1 MTDSTATYANMLN
14 YANLIGSAIK
24 APVLVTSYYDYWAG
38 RMKDYLIGLDKDLW
52 RSVSEGPH
60 TDIAG
65 RFVVPDGE
73 EAVVLN
79 VADLKKIEN
88 DERAMR
94 ELRSGLGP
102 DVSHH
107 IADAKSAKEMWDNL
121 ELRFGGDK
129 ILHTSKVQEILADFG
144 NFKQEENESLEA
156 CYERLSNMIYTL
168 DNEMASSGSLALVSK
183 EEKDSSDEDIAAYM
197 VDDNGDTVALY
208 ATNNR
213 RFKKPFFKNSSGKPF
228 VKNFNK
234 SNFKSKPKP
243 EIFTPKEENS
253 KLPTPKP
260 SEKLTSESTK
270 EKSEEKKISGDS
282 GYDCNYCHGKN
293 HFAKDCML
301 RKQNEKK
308 PQVKDEA
315 YYARKMEEVRVKTKD
330 LALMAADDRQGS
342 YQVWSSD
349 SDDEEV
355 RKPSHSSFI
364 AYDADKCFLK
374 DTSEEGNG
382 EEKLDAD
389 VTSGLGFVT
398 SEAHK
403 MITAETSKTWIDDSS
418 DDDEDICLMANDTRL
433 TIPEQ
438 REVLTD
444 QELLSLRERVESQK
458 LALEKANLRICLLEE
473 NREKFLNNHDVIL
486 KQINIFCETAKRLY
500 AHITRIY
507 HSADV
512 CNVQHRQ
519 LLPFIEFKLKEVDS
533 ISYEC
538 ESIISG
544 SEVTNPSYKH
554 GLISREKHLT
564 ADNLLKILPQEIPI
578 LKKAVPWFET
588 KHKGTINNNSDEASE
603 SDSDMEE
610 IDCSSL
616 TLLKSS
622 STSESHPEDISQL
635 SSEDKRISKECCESK
650 LTKIKETSKLK
661 LQITDEFD
669 SYDQFL
675 KDDSKR
681 LVKVACIYPK
691 ISYFKNTIF
700 VKPGGLPLIDNELQ
714 KLLEK
719 DNSTVT
725 NEGFFSSSKM
735 VENEINEKMEVK
747 INVRKHD
754 LYGHNVYNRLCFEK
768 EKIPKNMS
776 HLLNLKNDDHIYIT
790 QNYKQI
796 QVVEKPT
803 IPKLNVLELMES
815 CECVPFSQNPENEV
829 SKSKV
834 FTDKTSVQQKPQILK
849 RTQALQKSKPTVKRS
864 KPTQKATVA
873 KLKTKQTLNLV
884 KRKTPFKDLKQNE
897 AIAST
902 SGTKPVCSII
912 PEVKNKIEK
921 PSFTPTNPKFPNPK
935 YQKPTKK
942 SFSKGNNLID
952 TFHQWLDNNL
962 DMFKDKN
969 LSLNDFKMAYEEYLC
984 TSTLCSSISKK
995 STNKNLK
1002 QNWRMSDLKENLIA
1016 KTNLSMSSKSSR
1028 KEKTLKSMKS
1038 TSSKQKWVPK
1048 TSVSSVFPDPSNLT
1062 KNSSEVCSDSS
1073 ESCLS
1078 HETSKNLINLNANE
1092 ISEEAVMSNERYDSK
1107 WYMDSGCS
1115 RHMTG
1120 KREYLRDYRTLD
1132 DAGNVRFGN
1141 NDTCPIRGYGKITNG
1156 QFTINRVAFVE
1167 GLKHN
1172 LVSISQLVVGTG
1184 NAVTFN
1190 DQGSIITKEA
1200 TQEVLLKSERKG
1212 SMFPL
1217 NLKPVT
1223 GGQSLCLLSKANS
1236 DVSWCRLAHLNFKDL
1251 NKLVAMNLVRGMP
1264 ALKFDNDSLC
1274 SACEHGKQTKQR
1286 HPTVINPKITEPLS
1300 LLYVDLCGP
1309 SVVESIE
1316 KKKYILVIVDDYSR
1330 FTWVLFL
1337 RNKSDAAEE
1346 IINFIRKMELM
1357 LNKKVRTVH
1366 SDNGSEFKNQTL
1378 DGFLKTR
1385 GTSHNFSAPYNF
1397 SGPKQ
1402 FLLHASLKTDLTFTR
1417 DFTSHHTKY
1426 STEENQ
1432 MSNFFISSVVDVLS

>member
-1 MTDSTATYANMLN
+1 
-14 YANLIGSAIK
+14 
-24 APVLVTSYYDYWAG
+24 
-38 RMKDYLIGLDKDLW
+38 MKDYLIGLDRDLW

-79 VADLKKIEN
+79 AADLKKIEN

-107 IADAKSAKEMWDNL
+107 IADVKSAKEMWDNL

-129 ILHTSKVQEILADFG
+129 ILHTSKVQEILPDFG

-168 DNEMASSGSLALVSK
+168 DKYGETRSQQEINIKFLYSLRKEWRPIMLMVKSYENIEKYKLAALYNLLKSHEPDVVGRRSEMTSSGSLALVSK
-183 EEKDSSDEDIAAYM
+183 EEQDSSDEDIAAYM
-197 VDDNGDTVALY
+197 VDDNGDIVALY
-208 ATNNR
+208 AANNH
-213 RFKKPFFKNSSGKPF
+213 RFKKPFFKNNSGKPF

-234 SNFKSKPKP
+234 PNFNSKPKP

-253 KLPTPKP
+253 KLSTPKP
-260 SEKLTSESTK
+260 SEKLTSESIK

-315 YYARKMEEVRVKTKD
+315 YYARKLEEARVKTKD
-330 LALMAADDRQGS
+330 LALMAANDRQGS

-355 RKPSHSSFI
+355 RKPSHSAFI
-364 AYDADKCFLK
+364 AYDVDKCFLK
-374 DTSEEGNG
+374 DTSEENDGK
-382 EEKLDAD
+382 EKLDAD

-398 SEAHK
+398 SETHK
-403 MITAETSKTWIDDSS
+403 LIISGTPKMWIDDSS
-418 DDDEDICLMANDTRL
+418 DDDEELCLMANDARL

-438 REVLTD
+438 VSHLLSSFKIPTSQSAPIIHEITRDCSVMHKLLIDAKNREVLTE
-444 QELLSLRERVESQK
+444 QELLSLRGSVESQK

-473 NREKFLNNHDVIL
+473 NREKFVNNHDVIL
-486 KQINIFCETAKRLY
+486 KQRNIFCETAKRLY

-554 GLISREKHLT
+554 GLISIEKHLT
-564 ADNLLKILPQEIPI
+564 TDNLMKILPHEIPI
-578 LKKAVPWFET
+578 LKMAVPLLET
-588 KHKGTINNNSDEASE
+588 KDKGTLNNNSDETSE

-616 TLLKSS
+616 TVLKSS
-622 STSESHPEDISQL
+622 STSESNPEDISQL
-635 SSEDKRISKECCESK
+635 SSEDKGKSKECCESK

-661 LQITDEFD
+661 LQITDESD

-675 KDDSKR
+675 KNNSKR
-681 LVKVACIYPK
+681 LVNVACIYPK

-714 KLLEK
+714 KHLEK

-747 INVRKHD
+747 INVRKQD

-776 HLLNLKNDDHIYIT
+776 HLLNLKNDDHIYT
-790 QNYKQI
+790 NQNYKQI

-803 IPKLNVLELMES
+803 IPKMNVLELMES
-815 CECVPFSQNPENEV
+815 CECVPFLQNPENEV

-849 RTQALQKSKPTVKRS
+849 RTQALQKPKPTVKKS
-864 KPTQKATVA
+864 KPAQTPTVV

-884 KRKTPFKDLKQNE
+884 KRKTPFKDLKRNE
-897 AIAST
+897 AVAST

-912 PEVKNKIEK
+912 QEVKNKTEK
-921 PSFTPTNPKFPNPK
+921 PSFTLTNPKFPNPK

-942 SFSKGNNLID
+942 TFSKGNNLID
-952 TFHQWLDNNL
+952 TFHKWLDNNL
-962 DMFKDKN
+962 DMFKD
-969 LSLNDFKMAYEEYLC
+969 
-984 TSTLCSSISKK
+984 
-995 STNKNLK
+995 
-1002 QNWRMSDLKENLIA
+1002 
-1016 KTNLSMSSKSSR
+1016 
-1028 KEKTLKSMKS
+1028 
-1038 TSSKQKWVPK
+1038 
-1048 TSVSSVFPDPSNLT
+1048 
-1062 KNSSEVCSDSS
+1062 
-1073 ESCLS
+1073 
-1078 HETSKNLINLNANE
+1078 
-1092 ISEEAVMSNERYDSK
+1092 
-1107 WYMDSGCS
+1107 
-1115 RHMTG
+1115 
-1120 KREYLRDYRTLD
+1120 
-1132 DAGNVRFGN
+1132 
-1141 NDTCPIRGYGKITNG
+1141 
-1156 QFTINRVAFVE
+1156 
-1167 GLKHN
+1167 
-1172 LVSISQLVVGTG
+1172 
-1184 NAVTFN
+1184 
-1190 DQGSIITKEA
+1190 
-1200 TQEVLLKSERKG
+1200 
-1212 SMFPL
+1212 
-1217 NLKPVT
+1217 
-1223 GGQSLCLLSKANS
+1223 
-1236 DVSWCRLAHLNFKDL
+1236 
-1251 NKLVAMNLVRGMP
+1251 
-1264 ALKFDNDSLC
+1264 
-1274 SACEHGKQTKQR
+1274 
-1286 HPTVINPKITEPLS
+1286 
-1300 LLYVDLCGP
+1300 
-1309 SVVESIE
+1309 
-1316 KKKYILVIVDDYSR
+1316 
-1330 FTWVLFL
+1330 
-1337 RNKSDAAEE
+1337 
-1346 IINFIRKMELM
+1346 
-1357 LNKKVRTVH
+1357 
-1366 SDNGSEFKNQTL
+1366 
-1378 DGFLKTR
+1378 
-1385 GTSHNFSAPYNF
+1385 
-1397 SGPKQ
+1397 
-1402 FLLHASLKTDLTFTR
+1402 
-1417 DFTSHHTKY
+1417 
-1426 STEENQ
+1426 
-1432 MSNFFISSVVDVLS
+1432 